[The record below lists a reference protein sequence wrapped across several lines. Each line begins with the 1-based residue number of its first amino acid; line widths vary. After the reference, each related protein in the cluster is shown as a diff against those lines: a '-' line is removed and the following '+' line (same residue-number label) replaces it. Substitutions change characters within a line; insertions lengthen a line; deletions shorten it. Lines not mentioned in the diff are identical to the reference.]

1 MKISKLTWMVTA
13 RTRLSLSIPEAL
25 KGRVTITDVP
35 EGFEVRVDG
44 KGVTQV
50 FLHGGQV
57 VVDGCLTFRIGSGR
71 RGEQIEDLKL
81 ALCHRV
87 FRALGLRQG
96 WCGHWGYP
104 DGTRIDGRGQVLRA
118 PIEEYMDI
126 MEAMDQ
132 EPAK

>member
-35 EGFEVRVDG
+35 EGFEVQVDQ
-44 KGVTQV
+44 KAVTQV
-50 FLHGGQV
+50 VLHGGQV
-57 VVDGCLTFRIGSGR
+57 VVDGCVTFRIGSGR
-71 RGEQIEDLKL
+71 RGEQMEDLEKSI
-81 ALCHRV
+81 CDRV
-87 FRALGLRQG
+87 FRALGLRLG

-104 DGTRIDGRGQVLRA
+104 DGSRIDGRGSVLRA

-126 MEAMDQ
+126 MDAMDQ
-132 EPAK
+132 ESAK